1 MTDNPILSG
10 AEPMFA
16 EGGDIGCLISHGFTG
31 SPQSMRF
38 LGEYLAREGGYTV
51 SIPRLPGHGT
61 SPADM
66 RESTAE
72 QWVTCIHEA
81 LHEMTARCSTLFV
94 LGLSMGGTL
103 ALHAAASYPDRV
115 HGVVPINAP
124 VFLENPDMAGL
135 ALQPGAPDYV
145 PGIGA
150 DLKDPDTDELAYDQ
164 IPVAS
169 IKHLFGLVYVTQ
181 NLLPRITAPLLAFQ
195 SDEDHVVDPRNGP
208 FLLERAGSADKHLVR
223 LGNSYHVAT
232 IDFDKERIA
241 GESLEFIRRN
251 S

>member
-1 MTDNPILSG
+1 MTDYPILSG
-10 AEPMFA
+10 AEPLFL
-16 EGGDIGCLISHGFTG
+16 EGSDVGCLISHGYTG

-38 LGEYLAREGGYTV
+38 LGEYLAGEGGYTV

-61 SPADM
+61 SPEDM

-72 QWVTCIHEA
+72 QWVACIHEA
-81 LHEMTARCSTLFV
+81 LHGLTARCSKLFV

-103 ALHAAASYPDRV
+103 ALHTAASYPDRIQ
-115 HGVVPINAP
+115 GVVTVNTPAFIQ
-124 VFLENPDMAGL
+124 NPDMAGL

-150 DLKDPDTDELAYDQ
+150 DLKDPEADELAYDQ

-195 SDEDHVVDPRNGP
+195 SDEDHVVDPGNGP
-208 FLLERAGSADKHLVR
+208 YILERVSATDKDLVR
-223 LGNSYHVAT
+223 LDNSYHVAT
-232 IDFDKERIA
+232 LDFDKERIA
-241 GESLEFIRRN
+241 RESLGFIQRHA
-251 S
+251 